1 MDWNG
6 IVNARADTPAKEVFF
21 QCVPLLGANHIE
33 MPDRFGACHLAR
45 KYDVATIQELV
56 IESRVPAACGIPLFQ
71 VFQLN
76 AQNGGLQSVEP
87 SIEAAEQ
94 VLIFFLLSVIA
105 QHFQTSCDPKVIC
118 DDHTAVAV
126 GPQVFPRIE
135 AESRCMPQ

>member
-6 IVNARADTPAKEVFF
+6 IVNARANAPGKEVFF

-71 VFQLN
+71 VFQLH

-87 SIEAAEQ
+87 SIVEIGRA
-94 VLIFFLLSVIA
+94 
-105 QHFQTSCDPKVIC
+105 SCREREKV
-118 DDHTAVAV
+118 
-126 GPQVFPRIE
+126 
-135 AESRCMPQ
+135 

>member
-6 IVNARADTPAKEVFF
+6 IVNARANAPGKEVFF

-33 MPDRFGACHLAR
+33 MPDRFGASHLAR

-71 VFQLN
+71 IFQLY
-76 AQNGGLQSVEP
+76 AQQGGLQSVEP
-87 SIEAAEQ
+87 SIVAAEQ

-105 QHFQTSCDPKVIC
+105 QHVKASYDPTDIC
-118 DDHTAVAV
+118 
-126 GPQVFPRIE
+126 
-135 AESRCMPQ
+135 

>member
-6 IVNARADTPAKEVFF
+6 IVNARAKAPGKVVFF
-21 QCVPLLGANHIE
+21 QCVSLLGANHME
-33 MPDRFGACHLAR
+33 MPDRFGASHLAR

-71 VFQLN
+71 IFQLY
-76 AQNGGLQSVEP
+76 AQHGGLQSVEP
-87 SIEAAEQ
+87 SIVAAEQ

-105 QHFQTSCDPKVIC
+105 QYFQTSCDPKVLC
-118 DDHTAVAV
+118 DHRAGVAV
-126 GPQVFPRIE
+126 SSQVFAWIE